1 MSQQDSNQL
10 DLRRFTRSVKRL
22 KWIYLASF
30 IFFMGLAITYCCIKQ
45 PQYVVKST
53 MLIEDNT
60 DDGSGIL
67 AAAGGMAS
75 MMKTFNIG
83 GFGASKVDNEI
94 LLVNAHDVL
103 LDAAKDIKL
112 NRTYYL
118 RDGLGKVY
126 LTPETTPILVE
137 GNEEMFDTL
146 SKVLKMRVKLNKG
159 KADIT
164 VKRGLLGT
172 VVGKADNVTLPATVN
187 TPYGDLTVL
196 PTNVRSSEPQTI
208 DVTVTGYEHQADF
221 LETEVMVDISGSLTD
236 GISFELLYPNRE
248 RGKAIL
254 NALMRNYNQKRL
266 NHKHETA
273 AMELAFIDGRIGS
286 VLDSLR
292 YTENQIKEFKLANNF
307 TNYAGEAD
315 ILAQTTILT
324 ETELAKARA
333 EADYYKTVLKT
344 LNNDSETY
352 EVLPV
357 FNVDGYPMI
366 KDYNDLV
373 IAIRDLERSATK
385 DNPLLISSR
394 ENLASLRESVIKNI
408 EGLLSAANA
417 IIDTQTSLSQQV
429 SSRRNSYPVIEN
441 QLITLERN
449 RNMIGSLYMFLLDK
463 RESAMLQL
471 SSTNDLGFVVDT
483 AYTALKPSKSKAL
496 LVLCIGF
503 VLALLCPSFLAY
515 IITIRNKKIY
525 SAIDVASIGLE
536 NDTVAEADT
545 SYGLSRLRALIQQH
559 EAARH
564 LYIANLTGTPAD
576 VAAGIAEKL
585 TFIGEKVKLISGLTT
600 NDEIASVKLANEM
613 ASAPDAYFVIDVP
626 SADKLSL
633 ISAQLQMPE
642 AILIDV
648 VKAGETTTT
657 ALDEGLSCKPTA
669 TLIAIV

>member
-45 PQYVVKST
+45 PQYVVKAT
-53 MLIEDNT
+53 MLIEDSS

-67 AAAGGMAS
+67 GAAGGMAT

-83 GFGASKVDNEI
+83 GFGSSNVDNEI

-103 LDAAKDIKL
+103 LNAAKEIKL

-137 GNEEMFDTL
+137 GNEEMFDSLT
-146 SKVLKMRVKLNKG
+146 KALKMRVKLNNG

-164 VKRGLLGT
+164 VKRGLFGT
-172 VVGKADNVTLPATVN
+172 VVGKADNVTLPATVK
-187 TPYGDLTVL
+187 TEYGDLTVL
-196 PTNVRSSEPQTI
+196 PTKVRPDGPQTI

-221 LETEVMVDISGSLTD
+221 LETEVMVDIAGTLTD

-254 NALMRNYNQKRL
+254 NALMRNYNLKRL
-266 NHKHETA
+266 NRKHENA
-273 AMELAFIDGRIGS
+273 GMELSFIDDRIGS

-292 YTENQIKEFKLANNF
+292 ATENQIEKFKLENNF
-307 TNYAGEAD
+307 INYAGEAD

-333 EADYYKTVLKT
+333 EADYYKAVLKT
-344 LNNDSETY
+344 LNNDPETK

-373 IAIRDLERSATK
+373 IATRELERSATN

-394 ENLASLRESVIKNI
+394 QNLSSLRESVIQNVQN
-408 EGLLSAANA
+408 LLSAANS
-417 IIDTQTSLSQQV
+417 IIATQTSLANQV
-429 SSRRNSYPVIEN
+429 SSRRSSYPMIEN
-441 QLITLERN
+441 QLINLERN
-449 RNMIGSLYMFLLDK
+449 RNMISSLYMFLLDK

-471 SSTNDLGFVVDT
+471 SSTNDLGFVVDS
-483 AYTALKPSKSKAL
+483 AYTALKPSKSKAIM
-496 LVLCIGF
+496 VLCAGF
-503 VLALLCPSFLAY
+503 LLALLCPTFLAF
-515 IITIRNKKIY
+515 ILTVRNKKIY
-525 SAIDVASIGLE
+525 SPIDLAPLGLE
-536 NDTVAEADT
+536 NDTVSDASTPD
-545 SYGLSRLRALIQQH
+545 GLSRLRSLIQQH
-559 EAARH
+559 QATRH
-564 LYIANLTGTPAD
+564 IYVADLAGTSANI
-576 VAAGIAEKL
+576 AAGLADKL
-585 TFIGEKVKLISGLTT
+585 SFIGEKVELISGLRT
-600 NDEIASVKLANEM
+600 NDEVASVELANKM
-613 ASAPDAYFVIDVP
+613 AASPETYFIVEVPD
-626 SADKLSL
+626 ADKLPL

-642 AILIDV
+642 AMLIDV
-648 VKAGETTTT
+648 VKSGETKTP
-657 ALDEGLSCKPTA
+657 ALAEGMSCQPA
-669 TLIAIV
+669 ALLIAIV